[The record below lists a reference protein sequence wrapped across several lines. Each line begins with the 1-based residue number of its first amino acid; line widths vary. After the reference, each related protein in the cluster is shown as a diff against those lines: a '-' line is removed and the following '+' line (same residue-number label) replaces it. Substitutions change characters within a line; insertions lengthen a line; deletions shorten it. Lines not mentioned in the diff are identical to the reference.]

1 MIALAVDSLV
11 VCGAVVS
18 LVLSSMVYFIF
29 FVALLSAIEDLAV
42 YGAVFFQGPSFYNIA
57 LFGLF
62 SLLVLL
68 FVL

>member
-1 MIALAVDSLV
+1 MIALAVNCLV
-11 VCGAVVS
+11 VCSAVIG
-18 LVLSSMVYFIF
+18 LVLDSMVYFDF
-29 FVALLSAIEDLAV
+29 FMVLSLAIEDLAV

-57 LFGLF
+57 LFVLF